1 MESLLRDN
9 EFSVRLRQRRKEEQR
24 ARERGRV
31 GREKETVEREKLER
45 GQLLLRRASLM
56 APVKGA

>member
-1 MESLLRDN
+1 MR
-9 EFSVRLRQRRKEEQR
+9 RLRQRRKEEQR

-31 GREKETVEREKLER
+31 GREKETVER

-56 APVKGA
+56 APVKGG